1 MAALKL
7 LVVEDNPASLELMTE
22 IFTQL
27 KAEVRSVQDSR
38 EAVDLIQ
45 KVKFDGIF
53 LDLNMPILSGFE
65 LARIVRESACNKTTS
80 MVIVTGRDEKDTMY
94 LSFSLGA
101 TYFLQKP
108 IDSQKVAALL
118 KTIQQRS
125 FENRRSRTRVP
136 LNTDVACTVGHKH
149 LNGVTWNI
157 SQGGIQVEVV
167 GLELGDTAVL
177 SFILPQAATVVRVQG
192 FVVWAQEGRSGLYFT
207 EVSLEGQTA
216 IRAYVLRS

>member
-7 LVVEDNPASLELMTE
+7 LVVEDDPASLELMTE
-22 IFTQL
+22 MFKQL
-27 KAEVRSVQDSR
+27 KAEVHSVQDSR
-38 EAVDLIQ
+38 EAADLIQ

-65 LARIVRESACNKTTS
+65 LAKMVRESACNKSTS
-80 MVIVTGRDEKDTMY
+80 MVIVTGRDEKDTMH

-108 IDSQKVAALL
+108 IDSKKLSPLLQK
-118 KTIQQRS
+118 IQERS

-136 LNTDVACTVGHKH
+136 LNTDVACTVGHKQ

-167 GLELGDTAVL
+167 GLELGDNAGL
-177 SFILPQAATVVRVQG
+177 SFMLPQASTVRAQG

-207 EVSLEGQTA
+207 EVSLDDQAA
-216 IRAYVLRS
+216 IRAYVLRN